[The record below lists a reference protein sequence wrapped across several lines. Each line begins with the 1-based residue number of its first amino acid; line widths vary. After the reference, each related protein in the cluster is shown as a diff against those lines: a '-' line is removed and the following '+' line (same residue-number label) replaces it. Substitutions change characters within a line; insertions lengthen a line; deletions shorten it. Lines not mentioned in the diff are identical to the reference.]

1 MSFLPILTPDE
12 LFDAAVKA
20 LPPLWAERWV
30 GENGEAFLRAM
41 AKSLARVAERVAEWS
56 NGRYILQA
64 TGPLRAVGSVTVIAV
79 DGTTEPI
86 GLQAGQPIMATFWG
100 IQYRLT
106 ADLVFPAASPPAT
119 AVEAAVEAVNI
130 GWHGNQLAEHV
141 DVVSLASGVDPAAN
155 ILWTPETTEAGKT
168 EFLAGVLAESL
179 TFAATDMTGGSV
191 GTLGLIGSG
200 RGLPRAE
207 GETDADFRRRIRRI
221 PVTVTPDAII
231 AALNEI
237 VELATGGTV
246 TLKEPWDFGFV
257 VGNAT
262 NGAFGVSPFARA
274 LSFVICVPAVPYTGK
289 GWAVGD
295 PVNGAI
301 GVSPIGLGDTEAAGF
316 YEGLQVTLDA
326 LRAGGIWGQIVRT
339 GEVP

>member
-1 MSFLPILTPDE
+1 MSFLPILTPAE

-20 LPPLWAERWV
+20 LPPLWADRWV
-30 GENGEAFLRAM
+30 GANGEAILRAM
-41 AKSLARVAERVAEWS
+41 GKAGARVAERVAEWS

-64 TGPLRAVGSVTVIAV
+64 TGPLRATGTVTVTAV

-86 GLQAGQPIMATFWG
+86 GLRSGQPIMATEWG
-100 IQYRLT
+100 IQYRLS

-119 AVEAAVEAVNI
+119 DAVATVEAVNI
-130 GWHGNQLAEHV
+130 GWHANQLAEHV

-168 EFLAGVLAESL
+168 ELLAGILDESF
-179 TFAATDMTGGSV
+179 TFTAMDMTGGSV
-191 GTLGLIGSG
+191 GTLNLIGSG

-221 PVTVTPDAII
+221 PVTVTPNAIV

-257 VGNAT
+257 VGHPV
-262 NGAFGVSPFARA
+262 NGAIGVSPFARP
-274 LSFVICVPAVPYTGK
+274 LSFVVCVPEVAYTGK

-301 GVSPIGLGDTEAAGF
+301 GVSPIGLSDTVAAGF
-316 YEGLQVTLDA
+316 YAGLQVTLDR

-339 GEVP
+339 GEAA